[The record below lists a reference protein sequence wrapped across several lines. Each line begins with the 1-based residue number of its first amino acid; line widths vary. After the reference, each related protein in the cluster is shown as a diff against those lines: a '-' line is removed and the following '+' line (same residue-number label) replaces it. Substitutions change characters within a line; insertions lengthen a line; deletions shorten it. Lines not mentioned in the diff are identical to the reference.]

1 MKVNKL
7 PIVILGV
14 FILVVIF
21 LNNKTG
27 SKLNSKQTSASNS
40 NPSNNTLVDTALP
53 VIIGTIAPDFSLTTL
68 DKETIILSEKKGET
82 IIIFGVAG
90 WCGECIPEGKALTQV
105 KKDYAQKGVEIIGV
119 AFTKGDNNELL
130 KQYKQ
135 VGGVDIPLALDTDN
149 VAGKYQITK
158 LETTYIINKEGK
170 VVYKDERFTSYDDY
184 KKELDKIL

>member
-1 MKVNKL
+1 MKASKLLIGVLIIFIAAILFSYNKIGNGANNAQRNTDGLANVNTASSSNIGDTAVNFQVTTIDNNIFKL
-7 PIVILGV
+7 ADKKGKTVIL
-14 FILVVIF
+14 
-21 LNNKTG
+21 
-27 SKLNSKQTSASNS
+27 
-40 NPSNNTLVDTALP
+40 
-53 VIIGTIAPDFSLTTL
+53 
-68 DKETIILSEKKGET
+68 
-82 IIIFGVAG
+82 FGVAG

-135 VGGVDIPLALDTDN
+135 IGGIDIPLALDTDN

-158 LETTYIINKEGK
+158 LETTYIVDKNGK
-170 VVYKDERFTSYDDY
+170 IVYKDEQFTSYEDY